1 MHEFFSI
8 LIVAIAL
15 SMDTFSVCLSLG
27 TANIEMN
34 KGIFLSLLV
43 GIMHFIMPLIGMI
56 LGEILL
62 YKLLINKEIFLSI
75 IFLILALKMLYDVF
89 IESDENIE
97 LNFLSILLFAFSVSL
112 DAFTTGIG
120 IRALTNNIIM
130 ATSTFMITS
139 FIFSISGILL
149 GKYVNKKIGKLSTVF
164 GIIILI
170 IMAIYLII

>member
-62 YKLLINKEIFLSI
+62 YKLLINKEIF
-75 IFLILALKMLYDVF
+75 LKMLYDVF